1 MMRKAAL
8 QEPYEVPFSDET
20 IDWQYVEDVSKLTV
34 TASQA
39 NKTGKK
45 VFNTRR
51 DLRPVKEVVDYLKGL
66 VPEAKFT
73 LKPGTFGLH
82 MNFDTTPLE
91 RELGFNP
98 QYPMEKGVL
107 KTLNT
112 FRRQA
117 GLEEVKG

>member
-8 QEPYEVPFSDET
+8 QEPYEVPFSDAM

-39 NKTGKK
+39 NRTETK
-45 VFNTRR
+45 VFNTRG
-51 DLRPVKEVVDYLKGL
+51 DLRPVKEVVDYIKGL

-73 LKPGTFGLH
+73 LEPGTFSLR
-82 MNFDTTPLE
+82 MNFDTAPLE
-91 RELGFNP
+91 EELGCKP
-98 QYPMEKGVL
+98 QYPMEGGVL
-107 KTLNT
+107 KTLNA